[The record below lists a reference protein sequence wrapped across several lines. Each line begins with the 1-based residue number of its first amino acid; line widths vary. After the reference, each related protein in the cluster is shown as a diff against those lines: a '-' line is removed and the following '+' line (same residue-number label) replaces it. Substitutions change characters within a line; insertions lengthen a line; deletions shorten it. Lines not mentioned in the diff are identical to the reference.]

1 MRLSGKLLIENSVIQ
16 SSKLNQQKVLFPPN
30 NVNQLDGGCC
40 MIITIKN
47 CNNIDE
53 ATICVEE
60 EKLNIK
66 YAMNGTGKSTIAR
79 AIELYAKGEDGLR
92 ELTPF
97 KFLDSQKEEEKPFV
111 DGIRKIKTVAIFN
124 DAYINQFAFK
134 QDEVVTNSFEIFVKT
149 ADYDE
154 HIDKIEQIIT
164 EIKETFKES
173 SEIDQ
178 IIGDL
183 GILSESFG
191 KSKKGYSEAGALA
204 KGLGKGNKIA
214 NIPKGLESYSSYLKS
229 SVNTKWLK
237 WQMDGNSFV
246 NISDNCPYCTS
257 PTENKKETIAQV
269 SKEFDAKSIEHLN
282 KILSVLENLSRYF
295 THDANEKLIAL
306 ANSVQE
312 LSKEGIGYLL
322 RIKEQVDTLKGKMLN
337 LKGLTFFSLKDA
349 EEVSEVFSQLKINL
363 EYLPELNS
371 ENTSVIV
378 RKINK
383 SLDSVLDQVE
393 ILKGEINQQNRVI
406 QQTIEV
412 NINEINVFLKH
423 AGYKYHVKVEYAN
436 EKYKMKL
443 WHTDFSQSISN
454 NGGQHLSYGERNAFS
469 LVLFMYECLAKNPD
483 IVILDDPISSFDRN
497 KKYAVIDMLFRRKK
511 SLKGKT
517 VLMMTHD
524 LEPIIDIIYNLPR
537 KFEPIPYVTFIESR
551 RGIINEI
558 QITKSDICTFGRIC
572 NENVHEASEDVV
584 KLIYLRRYYEIVDNK
599 GSVYQLLSNLLHKRQ
614 IPINRENGQ
623 EIPMNEQEINSATT
637 AILCK
642 MPSFNY
648 CDLLG
653 KLSDNEYLKNA
664 YRNARFNYEKLQIFR
679 VLQDHFPESDVLN
692 KFLKETFHIENE
704 YIMQVN
710 PCKYE
715 IIPSYIIDECDGV
728 ISCR

>member
-1 MRLSGKLLIENSVIQ
+1 
-16 SSKLNQQKVLFPPN
+16 
-30 NVNQLDGGCC
+30 
-40 MIITIKN
+40 MIIKIRN
-47 CNNIDE
+47 CNNIEE
-53 ATICVEE
+53 AKICVEE
-60 EKLNIK
+60 AKLNIK

-79 AIELYAKGEDGLR
+79 AIELCAKGEDGLR
-92 ELTPF
+92 ELMPF
-97 KFLDSQKEEEKPFV
+97 KFIESPKEEEKPFV
-111 DGIRKIKTVAIFN
+111 DGIKNIKSVAIFN

-149 ADYDE
+149 AAYDK
-154 HIDKIEQIIT
+154 HIEIIEQIIT
-164 EIKETFKES
+164 EIKETFRDSK
-173 SEIDQ
+173 EIDQ

-191 KSKKGYSEAGALA
+191 KSKKGYSEAGVLA
-204 KGLGKGNKIA
+204 KGIGKGNKIA
-214 NIPKGLESYSSYLKS
+214 NIPKGLENYSSYLKS
-229 SVNTKWLK
+229 SVNAKWLK
-237 WQMDGNSFV
+237 WQMDGNDFV
-246 NISDNCPYCTS
+246 NISNNCPYCTS

-282 KILSVLENLSRYF
+282 KILSVLESLSRYF
-295 THDANEKLIAL
+295 TPDANEKLIAL
-306 ANSVQE
+306 TNNVQE
-312 LSKEGIGYLL
+312 LSKEGINYLL
-322 RIKEQVDTLKGKMLN
+322 RIKEQVDTLKGKMLD

-378 RKINK
+378 QKINK
-383 SLDSVLDQVE
+383 SLDSVLDQVGV
-393 ILKGEINQQNRVI
+393 LKGEVNQQNRII
-406 QQTIEV
+406 QQTIEA
-412 NINEINVFLKH
+412 NINEINIFLKY

-436 EKYKMKL
+436 EKYHMKL

-524 LEPIIDIIYNLPR
+524 LEPIIDIIYNLPH

-551 RGIINEI
+551 SGIINEI
-558 QITKSDICTFGRIC
+558 QITKSDICTFGHIC
-572 NENVHEASEDVV
+572 DENVNVASEDVV
-584 KLIYLRRYYEIVDNK
+584 KLIYLRRHYEIVNNK
-599 GSVYQLLSNLLHKRQ
+599 GSAYQLLSNLLHKRE
-614 IPINRENGQ
+614 IPINKENGQ
-623 EIPMNEQEINSATT
+623 EIPMNEQEINSAN
-637 AILCK
+637 AEIQCK
-642 MPSFNY
+642 MSSFNY

-653 KLSDNEYLKNA
+653 QLSDNKYLINA
-664 YRNARFNYEKLQIFR
+664 YNKARFNYEKLQIFR
-679 VLQDHFPESDVLN
+679 VLQDHLPESDVLT
-692 KFLKETFHIENE
+692 KFINETFHIENE
-704 YIMQVN
+704 YIMQIN

-715 IIPSYIIDECDGV
+715 IIPSYIIDECDRL
-728 ISCR
+728 ISCSSVNTNK